1 MLAEHIMRMDIVIG
15 HSNMNI
21 TEIAELMTNAHVGSV
36 LIVKTKEDQ
45 SLEGIITDR
54 DIVTRVISWGFDPN
68 KTKVNSV
75 MSKSIVTCRNE
86 TTIEE
91 ILSMFVKFGVRRIP
105 VINRND
111 KLVGMISLTDVAQKL
126 NGKFDPHELLKA
138 IENNS
143 QSEDFLQRRISF
155 QSKFQ
160 HQLSKLEETIE
171 ALAFDS
177 NRLIFV
183 DSNGGAKVVNDIS
196 RLNDHRIIVQSLFE
210 QMKNSVHTEKWPDIQ
225 RTLEAHWID
234 LNALWHSIYEKEFS
248 SVEKTN
254 TDLVSH

>member
-1 MLAEHIMRMDIVIG
+1 MLAEHVMRTDIVIG

-45 SLEGIITDR
+45 NLEGIITDR

-68 KTKVNSV
+68 NTKVRTV
-75 MSKSIVTCRNE
+75 MSKSIVTCQNE

-91 ILSMFVKFGVRRIP
+91 IISLFVKFRVRRIP
-105 VINRND
+105 VINKEG

-126 NGKFDPHELLKA
+126 NGKIDPQDLIKA

-143 QSEDFLQRRISF
+143 QGEDFLQRRISF

-183 DSNGGAKVVNDIS
+183 DSDGSAQIVNDIS

-210 QMKNSVHTEKWPDIQ
+210 QMKSAVHTDKWPEIQ

-248 SVEKTN
+248 TIDKIS
-254 TDLVSH
+254 TDLVSN